1 MKWLEE
7 IELQGDTIRL
17 EPLRVDHK
25 EALNAA
31 AKDGDL
37 YNLWFTSV
45 PQPDKMEAFIAA
57 ALEGFEKDHS
67 LPFVVRELSSGKLVG
82 STRYLNADSAN
93 KRLEIGHT
101 WYAKSWQGTQVNKE
115 CKLLLFQHAFETL
128 ECIAVEFRTN
138 FHNWPSRRAIESL
151 GAKQDG
157 VLRNHRIDAQG
168 LLRDTVVYSVINQE
182 WPTVKFSLQHRLNR

>member
-1 MKWLEE
+1 MKWLKE
-7 IELQGDTIRL
+7 IELQGEIIRL
-17 EPLRVDHK
+17 EPLRIGHK

-45 PQPDKMEAFIAA
+45 PQPEKMEAFIAT
-57 ALEGFEKDHS
+57 ALDGYEKDLS
-67 LPFVVRELSSGKLVG
+67 LPFVVRELSSGRLVG
-82 STRYLNADSAN
+82 STRYLNADSTN

-101 WYAKSWQGTQVNKE
+101 WYAKSWQGTRVNKE
-115 CKLLLFQHAFETL
+115 CKLLLFEHAFETL

-151 GAKQDG
+151 GAKRDG